1 MEKTNTFEN
10 FLNSQSIQV
19 DPVNFAVNLLLAA
32 FLAYVLS
39 HIYRLYG
46 NSLSN
51 RQSFSKN
58 LVLLAMITMTVI
70 SIVKSSLA
78 LSLGLVGA
86 LSIVRFRAA
95 IKEPEELTYLFLAIS
110 IGLGLGADQRLIIII
125 SFILTVMVIIGLK
138 KISKN
143 ELLSQSNMFITISSQ
158 NTKNVSLDAIV
169 NIVNGT
175 CDRVDLRRL
184 DRDEN
189 LIEVTFNTQVNN
201 TKSLEKL
208 TLDLTNIDS
217 DIKITFID
225 QQGILA

>member
-19 DPVNFAVNLLLAA
+19 DPLNFAVNLLLAA

-39 HIYRLYG
+39 HIYRLCG

-125 SFILTVMVIIGLK
+125 SFILTVLVIIGLK
-138 KISKN
+138 KITRD

-158 NTKNVSLDAIV
+158 DT
-169 NIVNGT
+169 
-175 CDRVDLRRL
+175 RRMSVL
-184 DRDEN
+184 MP
-189 LIEVTFNTQVNN
+189 L
-201 TKSLEKL
+201 
-208 TLDLTNIDS
+208 
-217 DIKITFID
+217 
-225 QQGILA
+225 

>member
-39 HIYRLYG
+39 HIYRLCG